1 MPDGTFPDSLDA
13 QLLRM
18 VGRVDARVM
27 FRAAFPTPAW
37 KRAARARAR
46 QLIGTLPW
54 SPAEDRLLCARWTED
69 GERTLTER
77 FIGRTEAEVLMH
89 ARDLALPYTVPR
101 GYVTVSLAARKAG
114 IDRGEFLALCRWFS
128 VEHGPVASTWGEP
141 ILEPDAIDD
150 VPAMVADYLACTE
163 PAPAAPILRE
173 GGRESPWGWRAA
185 PDGTDAWYPISREWA
200 KGTEVMQ
207 HLLATLGRADFSGRY
222 GRLRMAAGAG
232 RLLER
237 VIAGKTLPGCVRWV

>member
-18 VGRVDARVM
+18 VGRVEARTM
-27 FRAAFPTPAW
+27 FRAAFPTPQA

-46 QLIGTLPW
+46 EIIGTQPW
-54 SPAEDRLLCARWTED
+54 SPREDALLRARWTED

-77 FIGRTEAEVLMH
+77 FIGRTEAEVLM
-89 ARDLALPYTVPR
+89 RTSDLALPYTVPR
-101 GYVTVSLAARKAG
+101 GYVTVSLAARLAG
-114 IDRGEFLALCRWFS
+114 MGRGEFLALCRWFS
-128 VEHGPVASTWGEP
+128 VEHGAVASTWGEP

-150 VPAMVADYLACTE
+150 VPAMVGDYLACTE

-185 PDGTDAWYPISREWA
+185 AEGADAWYPISREWL

-222 GRLRMAAGAG
+222 GRLRMGAEAG

-237 VIAGKTLPGCVRWV
+237 VIAGKTLPGCVRWA